1 MQKKRKLFAQT
12 KEQVMTERKTPKGQ
26 TSKRWKKLQLE
37 SESENHLESESGT
50 ETIWKVKVKLRSS
63 RKVKLP

>member
-1 MQKKRKLFAQT
+1 MQEKGKLFAQT

-37 SESENHLESESGT
+37 SESENKNNLDGESET
-50 ETIWKVKVKLRSS
+50 KNRD
-63 RKVKLP
+63 

>member
-1 MQKKRKLFAQT
+1 MQEKGKLFAQT

-37 SESENHLESESGT
+37 SETKNHLESES
-50 ETIWKVKVKLRSS
+50 ETQK
-63 RKVKLP
+63 

>member
-1 MQKKRKLFAQT
+1 MQEKGKLFAQT

-37 SESENHLESESGT
+37 SETKNHLESESGT
-50 ETIWKVKVKLRSS
+50 KNHLQSESETQK
-63 RKVKLP
+63 

>member
-1 MQKKRKLFAQT
+1 MQEKGKLFAQT

-37 SESENHLESESGT
+37 SESET
-50 ETIWKVKVKLRSS
+50 KTIWKVKVKLRSS

>member
-1 MQKKRKLFAQT
+1 MQEKGKLFAQT

-37 SESENHLESESGT
+37 SENKNNLVGESETKNHLESES
-50 ETIWKVKVKLRSS
+50 ETQK
-63 RKVKLP
+63 

>member
-1 MQKKRKLFAQT
+1 MQEKGKLFAQT

-37 SESENHLESESGT
+37 SESETKNHLESESGT
-50 ETIWKVKVKLRSS
+50 KHHLESESETHK
-63 RKVKLP
+63 

>member
-1 MQKKRKLFAQT
+1 MQEKGKLFAQT

-37 SESENHLESESGT
+37 SKSETKKHLESES
-50 ETIWKVKVKLRSS
+50 ETQK
-63 RKVKLP
+63 

>member
-1 MQKKRKLFAQT
+1 MQEKGKLFAQT

-37 SESENHLESESGT
+37 SESENKNNLDGESETKNDLESES
-50 ETIWKVKVKLRSS
+50 ETQK
-63 RKVKLP
+63 

>member
-1 MQKKRKLFAQT
+1 MQEKGKLFAQT

-37 SESENHLESESGT
+37 NETKNHLESESGT
-50 ETIWKVKVKLRSS
+50 KNHLQSESETQK
-63 RKVKLP
+63 